1 MRRDLKLSLYQ
12 WKPLL
17 NLGRIQFFSCAKVN
31 LFLPGQTYFVQT
43 VFFVQS
49 YFFLVETVTEIS
61 GSQFLKKDHILN
73 NVADILG
80 SGNHFFPS
88 SLDSSQLLSVEAV
101 YYSTEAY
108 FSVNPPFG
116 LVKSSFLSA
125 ENTIALLSDFFCQ
138 QRL

>member
-1 MRRDLKLSLYQ
+1 M
-12 WKPLL
+12 
-17 NLGRIQFFSCAKVN
+17 
-31 LFLPGQTYFVQT
+31 QT

-88 SLDSSQLLSVEAV
+88 SLDSSQLLLVEAV

-116 LVKSSFLSA
+116 LLKSSFLST
-125 ENTIALLSDFFCQ
+125 ENTIALLSDFFC
-138 QRL
+138 